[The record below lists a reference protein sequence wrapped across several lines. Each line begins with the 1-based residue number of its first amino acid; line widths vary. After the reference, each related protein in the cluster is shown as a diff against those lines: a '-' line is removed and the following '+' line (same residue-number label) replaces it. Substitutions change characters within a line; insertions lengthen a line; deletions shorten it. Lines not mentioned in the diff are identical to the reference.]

1 MFDKIDVDG
10 GSREQ
15 AARKDG
21 NEFGKLAQHS
31 IFALSACFS
40 TP

>member
-15 AARKDG
+15 AARKDCNELG
-21 NEFGKLAQHS
+21 NLAHR
-31 IFALSACFS
+31 F
-40 TP
+40 

>member
-15 AARKDG
+15 AARKDRD
-21 NEFGKLAQHS
+21 EFGKLARRLVPL
-31 IFALSACFS
+31 AV
-40 TP
+40 

>member
-15 AARKDG
+15 AARKDCNELG
-21 NEFGKLAQHS
+21 NLADR
-31 IFALSACFS
+31 F
-40 TP
+40 